1 MFFFLPPIG
10 HSPPFHPSLTF
21 PPSLPLSLRPS
32 LPLPPPSLPPPST
45 CRRVGRP
52 PWKTRRWRRHHPK
65 PEARDRRRSKSWSAS
80 STATC
85 WSTRCRGC
93 WETRRTASWSWTT
106 VAKCRRSELQ
116 RLKRPPPRF
125 QQAKGR
131 GRWCKRRNTPVS
143 AHSGAETGT
152 CTSRTNTF

>member
-1 MFFFLPPIG
+1 MELKINIPHNVFFLPPIG
-10 HSPPFHPSLTF
+10 HPPPFHPSVTF
-21 PPSLPLSLRPS
+21 PPSH
-32 LPLPPPSLPPPST
+32 PPFLPPPST
-45 CRRVGRP
+45 CRRAGHP
-52 PWKTRRWRRHHPK
+52 PWKTPQWRRHHPK

-116 RLKRPPPRF
+116 RLKRPLPGSSR
-125 QQAKGR
+125 QKAVTAGV
-131 GRWCKRRNTPVS
+131 N
-143 AHSGAETGT
+143 AEIPECLHTAALKLT
-152 CTSRTNTF
+152 LARLEQTHFC